1 LITEFLSHFRH
12 RNPPYTDAMGNQEQR
27 ALDSLYAIDN
37 VLTINIVLPQADWDA
52 VRTEQPAG
60 GVCNFDWT
68 GGSRYTWRKATVEL
82 SGTQFPAR
90 TSFAEV
96 GIKKKSFCGS
106 ISSTKPC
113 LHIDFGKF
121 LDANKDPIRKLIG
134 SRYLTLNNSVQDLS
148 YVRQLLGYK
157 LFELAHLPHSR
168 GNFARVLVNGTP
180 IGQGVA
186 GVNSP
191 GVFVNVEPI
200 MPRYIERNFGNTN
213 GNLYELEHKDDFV
226 AGRFASI
233 GVESLSKFEDKADLR
248 FAIDHIAAHG
258 LAGASEVFDLD
269 QFVKIYAME
278 FFLKHWDGY
287 SRNTNNTY
295 VYNDVDAV
303 ARPGVDD
310 IDFKLIPWG
319 LDQTLQP
326 GRHFR
331 LDTAGLLAKLVRDD
345 AGRRAQVL
353 DRIRRYRDTV
363 FGNQTQQE
371 VLKPLLDGMGTLLT
385 GLGVP
390 DVPAQLT
397 AVRKQLRLATSAG
410 YLCGGLPGTGGAY
423 VRDDVTNE
431 CLHASGS
438 ESIPADPGAFEVVH
452 RLRPASVDDTDLW
465 CFAPLGT
472 GQSVGSKA
480 SGRFLHATTTTSSQ
494 GHQLLCTRAAD
505 NAAHAEEFSV
515 TPIDPVGDPFAS
527 SGYFTVASI
536 RTGLGTAFGTDP
548 TAAGKPRVHQDPS
561 PSKLYFS

>member
-1 LITEFLSHFRH
+1 
-12 RNPPYTDAMGNQEQR
+12 MGSQEQQ

-37 VLTINIVLPQADWDA
+37 VLTIDITLPPADWDA

-68 GGSRYTWRKATVEL
+68 GGSRYTWRKATSVEL
-82 SGTQFPAR
+82 SGTKFPAR
-90 TSFAEV
+90 TAFPDV

-106 ISSTKPC
+106 INSDKPC

-121 LDANKDPIRKLIG
+121 LDANKDPVRELIG

-157 LFELAHLPHSR
+157 LFELAGLPHSR
-168 GNFARVLVNGTP
+168 GNHAQVRVNGVP

-186 GVNSP
+186 GVDSP

-200 MPRYIERNFGNTN
+200 MPRYIERNFGHPD
-213 GNLYELEHKDDFV
+213 GNLYELEHQDDFV
-226 AGRFASI
+226 AARLPLI
-233 GVESLSKFEDKADLR
+233 GVEPLSKFDDKADLR

-258 LAGASEVFDLD
+258 VAGASEVFDLD
-269 QFVKIYAME
+269 QFIKIYAME

-303 ARPGVDD
+303 AQPGVDD

-331 LDTAGLLAKLVRDD
+331 LDTVGLLAKLVRDD
-345 AGRRAQVL
+345 PARRAQVV
-353 DRIRRYRDTV
+353 DQVRSYRETV
-363 FGNQTQQE
+363 FGFRTQQD
-371 VLKPLLDGMGTLLT
+371 VLKPLLDGMGTLLA

-390 DVPAQLT
+390 DPATQLT
-397 AVRKQLRLATSAG
+397 AVRKQLRLAASAG
-410 YLCGGLPGTGGAY
+410 YLCGGLPGAEGAY

-438 ESIPADPGAFEVVH
+438 EAIPATAAEPGGGEVVH
-452 RLRPASVDDTDLW
+452 RLRPANIDDTDLW

-480 SGRFLHATTTTSSQ
+480 SGRVLHATTTTSSQ
-494 GHQLLCTRAAD
+494 GHELLCTRAAD
-505 NAAHAEEFSV
+505 DSGHADEFSV
-515 TPIDPVGDPFAS
+515 TAIDPVGDEFAF
-527 SGYFTVASI
+527 SGYFTMTSV
-536 RTGLGTAFGTDP
+536 RTGLGAAFGTDL
-548 TAAGKPRVHQDPS
+548 TAAGKPRVHQDPT
-561 PSKLYFS
+561 PSTLYFS

>member
-1 LITEFLSHFRH
+1 
-12 RNPPYTDAMGNQEQR
+12 MGSQEQR

-37 VLTINIVLPQADWDA
+37 VLTIDITLPPADWDA
-52 VRTEQPAG
+52 VRAEQPAG

-68 GGSRYTWRKATVEL
+68 GGSRYTWRKATSVEL
-82 SGTQFPAR
+82 SGTKFPAR
-90 TSFAEV
+90 TSFPDV

-106 ISSTKPC
+106 INSDKPC
-113 LHIDFGKF
+113 LHLDFGKF
-121 LDANKDPIRKLIG
+121 LDANKAPVQQLIG

-148 YVRQLLGYK
+148 YLRQLLGYK
-157 LFELAHLPHSR
+157 LFELAGLPYSR
-168 GNFARVLVNGTP
+168 GNYARVLVNGTP

-186 GVNSP
+186 GVDSP

-200 MPRYIERNFGNTN
+200 MPRYIERNFGNLK

-226 AGRFASI
+226 ADRFAAI
-233 GVESLSKFEDKADLR
+233 GVEALSKFDDKADLR

-269 QFVKIYAME
+269 QFVKLYAME

-303 ARPGVDD
+303 AQPGVDD

-345 AGRRAQVL
+345 PERRAQL
-353 DRIRRYRDTV
+353 AGQIRQYRDTV
-363 FGNQTQQE
+363 FGYRTQQE
-371 VLKPLLDGMGTLLT
+371 VLRPLLDGMGTVLA

-390 DVPAQLT
+390 DVPTQLT

-410 YLCGGLPGTGGAY
+410 YLFGGLPGTDGAY

-438 ESIPADPGAFEVVH
+438 ESIPATATDPGGAEVVH
-452 RLRPASVDDTDLW
+452 RLRTANVDNTDLW
-465 CFAPLGT
+465 CFAALGT

-480 SGRFLHATTTTSSQ
+480 SGRPLHATTTTSGQ
-494 GHQLLCTRAAD
+494 GHELLCTRAAD
-505 NAAHAEEFSV
+505 NSGHAEEFSV
-515 TPIDPVGDPFAS
+515 TPIDPVGDEFGF
-527 SGYFTVASI
+527 SGYFTLTSI
-536 RTGLGTAFGTDP
+536 RTGLGAAFGTDP

>member
-1 LITEFLSHFRH
+1 
-12 RNPPYTDAMGNQEQR
+12 MGSQEQR
-27 ALDSLYAIDN
+27 ALDSLYAVDN
-37 VLTINIVLPQADWDA
+37 VLTIDITMPQADWDA

-68 GGSRYTWRKATVEL
+68 GGSRYTWRKATSVEL
-82 SGTQFPAR
+82 SGTKFPAR
-90 TSFAEV
+90 AKFADV

-106 ISSTKPC
+106 ISSGKPC

-121 LDANKDPIRKLIG
+121 LDANKAPIRELIG

-157 LFELAHLPHSR
+157 LFALAGLPHSR
-168 GNFARVLVNGTP
+168 GNYARVLVNGTP

-200 MPRYIERNFGNTN
+200 MPRYLERNFGHVN

-226 AGRFASI
+226 AARVPFI
-233 GVESLSKFEDKADLR
+233 GVESLSQFDDKADLR
-248 FAIDHIAAHG
+248 FAVDHIAAHG
-258 LAGASEVFDLD
+258 VAGASEVFDLG
-269 QFVKIYAME
+269 QFAGIYAME

-326 GRHFR
+326 ARHFR
-331 LDTAGLLAKLVRDD
+331 LDTAGLLAKLVRGD
-345 AGRRAQVL
+345 AGQRAQVL
-353 DRIRRYRDTV
+353 DRVRRYRDTV
-363 FGNQTQQE
+363 FGHRVQQD
-371 VLKPLLDGMGTLLT
+371 VLKPMLDAMGTLLA

-390 DVPAQLT
+390 DLPAQLT

-410 YLCGGLPGTGGAY
+410 YLCGGLPGTEGAY

-431 CLHASGS
+431 CLHESRS
-438 ESIPADPGAFEVVH
+438 ETIPAEPGGAEVVH
-452 RLRPASVDDTDLW
+452 RLRPAQVDDTDLW
-465 CFAPLGT
+465 CFAPLGG
-472 GQSVGSKA
+472 GQSVAGKA
-480 SGRFLHATTTTSSQ
+480 SGRLLHATTTKSGQ
-494 GHQLLCTRAAD
+494 GHELLCTRGA
-505 NAAHAEEFSV
+505 NPPGPAEEFSV
-515 TPIDPVGDPFAS
+515 TPIDPVGDEFGF
-527 SGYFTVASI
+527 SGHFTLTST
-536 RTGLGTAFGTDP
+536 RTGLGAAFGTDP
-548 TAAGKPRVHQDPS
+548 TAAGKPRVHQEPS